1 MLFSLHCLLKCP
13 CIILPVEK
21 APSEP
26 AGFCSLL
33 HCRTSCR
40 NPYPLPLHPQHSLLS
55 ALQSGFPEPCS
66 VVVCSGLQL
75 LNDFFFFHFAFLSP
89 SLPLQHSYHGAA
101 SPMVFPPLTMLSSV
115 VTQRSHITVI

>member
-75 LNDFFFFHFAFLSP
+75 LNDFFFFPLCIPLSFSASAAFLPWS
-89 SLPLQHSYHGAA
+89 SLSYG
-101 SPMVFPPLTMLSSV
+101 VSSLDD
-115 VTQRSHITVI
+115 VIFCCNSA